1 MSLKNHLINLFKGNV
16 SLKDVWYYIQ
26 GNYRYMLYYSK
37 FRFLIRK
44 HIRRQIALRIL
55 VMNEECY
62 SNGECIKC
70 GCATTALQMC
80 NKACAGMCYPK
91 MMNWYQWDYFN
102 EFKIVNI
109 DGWYWELKEDKLIK
123 SKSK

>member
-1 MSLKNHLINLFKGNV
+1 MSLKNHLINFFKGNV
-16 SLKDVWYYIQ
+16 PLKDVWYYIQ

-37 FRFLIRK
+37 FRFLIRQ

-70 GCATTALQMC
+70 GCATTPLQM
-80 NKACAGMCYPK
+80 
-91 MMNWYQWDYFN
+91 
-102 EFKIVNI
+102 
-109 DGWYWELKEDKLIK
+109 
-123 SKSK
+123 